1 MDRWERAK
9 QCVCMV
15 AASDFQRTPCSLN
28 VDFQYWHEGVPEKMH
43 TLVLP
48 LSTIPSFAN
57 HENIKRKMKLKDS
70 FRKHKPYQPLHSVVL
85 QLEPAD
91 VLCASFEG
99 ETNEK
104 DNYTPEGIEGVD
116 RSEEFQF
123 P

>member
-1 MDRWERAK
+1 
-9 QCVCMV
+9 
-15 AASDFQRTPCSLN
+15 
-28 VDFQYWHEGVPEKMH
+28 
-43 TLVLP
+43 
-48 LSTIPSFAN
+48 
-57 HENIKRKMKLKDS
+57 MKLKDS

-99 ETNEK
+99 ENEHV
-104 DNYTPEGIEGVD
+104 TQEGIEGVD

>member
-1 MDRWERAK
+1 MK
-9 QCVCMV
+9 
-15 AASDFQRTPCSLN
+15 TPN
-28 VDFQYWHEGVPEKMH
+28 
-43 TLVLP
+43 T
-48 LSTIPSFAN
+48 
-57 HENIKRKMKLKDS
+57 KRKPS
-70 FRKHKPYQPLHSVVL
+70 PYQPLRSVVL

>member
-1 MDRWERAK
+1 
-9 QCVCMV
+9 
-15 AASDFQRTPCSLN
+15 
-28 VDFQYWHEGVPEKMH
+28 
-43 TLVLP
+43 
-48 LSTIPSFAN
+48 
-57 HENIKRKMKLKDS
+57 MKLKDS

>member
-1 MDRWERAK
+1 
-9 QCVCMV
+9 MV

-48 LSTIPSFAN
+48 LSTTPSFAN

-99 ETNEK
+99 ETNEH

-116 RSEEFQF
+116 RSEQFQF

>member
-1 MDRWERAK
+1 
-9 QCVCMV
+9 
-15 AASDFQRTPCSLN
+15 
-28 VDFQYWHEGVPEKMH
+28 MH

-48 LSTIPSFAN
+48 LSTTPSFAN

-85 QLEPAD
+85 QFEPAD

-99 ETNEK
+99 ETETTEHG
-104 DNYTPEGIEGVD
+104 NYTREGIEGVD
-116 RSEEFQF
+116 RSEQFEF